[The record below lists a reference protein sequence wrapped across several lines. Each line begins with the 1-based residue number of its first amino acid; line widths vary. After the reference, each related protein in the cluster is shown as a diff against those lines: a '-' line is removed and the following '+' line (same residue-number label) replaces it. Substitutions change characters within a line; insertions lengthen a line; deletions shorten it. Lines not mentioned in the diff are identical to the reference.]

1 MTALERREAILEVLI
16 ERKNEKMINLAN
28 EFSVSKRTIEQ
39 DILVLSLSYPIY
51 TKAGRYE
58 SGVYIDLDF
67 YLHKQYLKSIE
78 QECLEEVLK
87 IVNPEQQKIL
97 NTILKKYSRPKLA
110 NK

>member
-16 ERKNEKMINLAN
+16 ERKNEKMINLAY

-58 SGVYIDLDF
+58 SGVYIDPDF
-67 YLHKQYLKSIE
+67 YLHKQYLKSNE

-97 NTILKKYSRPKLA
+97 NTILKKYSRPKLLH
-110 NK
+110 

>member
-58 SGVYIDLDF
+58 SGVYIDPDY
-67 YLHKQYLKSIE
+67 YLHKQYLKSKE

-97 NTILKKYSRPKLA
+97 NTILKKYSRPKLP

>member
-58 SGVYIDLDF
+58 SGVYIDPDF
-67 YLHKQYLKSIE
+67 YLHKQYLKSKE

-87 IVNPEQQKIL
+87 IATPEQQKLL
-97 NTILKKYSRPKLA
+97 NEIIKKYARPKLP

>member
-58 SGVYIDLDF
+58 SGVYIDPDF
-67 YLHKQYLKSIE
+67 YLHKQYLKSNE

-97 NTILKKYSRPKLA
+97 NTILKKYSRPKLP